1 MVKEEFKE
9 IFNKIEIIGI
19 DFFENSNLLEKTV
32 KELVTD
38 KLIEN
43 IHINKKQEE
52 EFYSEFLKENGLD
65 QKEKF
70 RDFLIKNNF
79 PKKIFLKR
87 LIRSLKIQTYYIK
100 EFKTKAKDYFSK
112 NKNLFDK
119 VTYSLIRTSDHQL
132 AKELYL
138 QIEGGEKNIYELSEK
153 FSLGDEKFSK
163 GIVGPIPLNQS
174 HKLICQKL
182 NSSKEGE
189 LLEPFKINDWWII
202 LKIEKLL
209 KIKFTPKLERSICN
223 DLFEKR
229 ILKTSMIIIKELRSI
244 PVCG

>member
-1 MVKEEFKE
+1 MIKEEFKE
-9 IFNKIEIIGI
+9 IFNQVETRGI

-43 IHINKKQEE
+43 ISIDKKQEE
-52 EFYSEFLKENGLD
+52 DIYKKFLKENGLD
-65 QKEKF
+65 QEEKF

-79 PKKIFLKR
+79 PKKIFFKR
-87 LIRSLKIQTYYIK
+87 LIRSFKIQTYYIN
-100 EFKTKAKDYFSK
+100 EFKTRAKEYFSK
-112 NKNLFDK
+112 NKNFFDK
-119 VTYSLIRTSDHQL
+119 VTYSLIRTSNHQL

-138 QIEGGEKNIYELSEK
+138 QIEGGEKNIYDLSEK

-189 LLEPFKINDWWII
+189 LLEPFQINNWWII
-202 LKIEKLL
+202 LKIEKFV
-209 KIKFTPKLERSICN
+209 KIKFTSEIERSICN

-229 ILKTSMIIIKELRSI
+229 ILKTSMVIIKEMRSI
-244 PVCG
+244 PECE